1 VVPQEEAR
9 PVTTEQQAA
18 QAEREEGA
26 LIERHVAPDPAGR
39 GAPYARLTE
48 SGAPVWALVAYH
60 QGDAGGDVRLVAEG
74 YGASVEAVRAA
85 LAYYRRHRAEIDAW
99 LLLNRAA

>member
-1 VVPQEEAR
+1 
-9 PVTTEQQAA
+9 VTVTDQQA
-18 QAEREEGA
+18 QQQREEPEDQA

-39 GAPYARLTE
+39 GAAYARLTE
-48 SGAPVWALVAYH
+48 AGTPVWALVAYH

-74 YGASVEAVRAA
+74 YGASAEAVRAA